1 MRFHIVL
8 AQSILYTA
16 LAILLFSP
24 LSIAAQ
30 APVSPATSLTGD
42 AFSWVDKD
50 TGHRVM
56 RLTAE
61 PGSEGLYFNENAF
74 TADGTQMIYSVGRNF
89 YALDMTTYK
98 SRKLESDPITCL
110 VVGKLTPTVYF
121 MKAND
126 NGLYSM
132 DINSTQVRK
141 LANLPANATISAL
154 NADETLIAG
163 TYVEGQMPA
172 FGYDMNL
179 KESSRKA
186 DMMDKRLAAHLPM
199 VLFTFNLKTAAITPI
214 LHSKDWISHV
224 QFSPKV
230 PYLLMYCHEGL
241 WYEVDRIWTIHT
253 DGSHNQLIHK
263 RTMNYEIA
271 GHEFWDAD
279 GKTIWY
285 DLQVPRGQT
294 FYLARY
300 NTDTE
305 AREWYAVDRDA
316 WSIHFNA
323 ASDDSIFAGD
333 GGDYAQVAKS
343 KNGQWIEL
351 FSPRESPVI
360 PGIDQTGLVQSG
372 FLKAEHLV
380 NMAKQ
385 DYKLEP
391 NVRFSPDNKLV
402 IFTSN
407 ILGPSFIFAVEV
419 AKSQPATTP

>member
-1 MRFHIVL
+1 
-8 AQSILYTA
+8 
-16 LAILLFSP
+16 
-24 LSIAAQ
+24 
-30 APVSPATSLTGD
+30 
-42 AFSWVDKD
+42 VDKD

-74 TADGTQMIYSVGRNF
+74 TSGGTQMIYTVGRNI

-98 SRKLESDPITCL
+98 SRKLEVDPISCL
-110 VVGKLTPTVYF
+110 IVGKLTPTIYF
-121 MKAND
+121 MKVND
-126 NGLYSM
+126 NGLYAM
-132 DINSTQVRK
+132 DVVSAQVREI
-141 LANLPANATISAL
+141 AVLPKNATISTL

-163 TYVEGQMPA
+163 TYVEGEVPKLPI
-172 FGYDMNL
+172 DPNL
-179 KESSRKA
+179 KPSSVKA
-186 DMMDKRLAAHLPM
+186 NVMDERLAQHLPM
-199 VLFTFNLKTAAITPI
+199 VLFTFNLKTAEIRPV
-214 LHSKDWISHV
+214 LHSTDWISHV

-241 WYEVDRIWTIHT
+241 WWKVDRIWTIHT
-253 DGSHNQLIHK
+253 DGSHNQLVHK
-263 RTMNYEIA
+263 RTINYEIA
-271 GHEFWDAD
+271 GHEFWDPD

-285 DLQVPRGQT
+285 DLQVPRGQN
-294 FYLARY
+294 FYLASY
-300 NTDTE
+300 NTDTA
-305 AREWYAVDRDA
+305 AREWYAVERDA

-351 FSPRESPVI
+351 FSPRQSPVE
-360 PGIDQTGLVQSG
+360 PDSDQTGLVQSG

-385 DYKLEP
+385 VYTLEP

-402 IFTSN
+402 IFNSN
-407 ILGPSFIFAVEV
+407 IFGPPFIFAVEV
-419 AKSQPATTP
+419 DKAQTP